1 MSLRMRLI
9 MNDELGRAKF
19 EKLLSISVAAL
30 GVDEEDEVHLMGQPL
45 HGLIIL
51 LS

>member
-1 MSLRMRLI
+1 MSLRVRLI
-9 MNDELGRAKF
+9 VNDELGWAES
-19 EKLLSISVAAL
+19 EKLLAISIAAL
-30 GVDEEDEVHLMGQPL
+30 GIDEEDEVHRGGQPL